1 MRLNLRRNEKAED
14 KQEACHPQ
22 ILSHRKPEDTGGWWV
37 RTLGFWKDVR
47 WVYLRLGIFY
57 QGKKKPL
64 FLQWLNRNMAWQK
77 PPDCRVIWQLKS
89 VSRKKKSD
97 WQKETPCQQEQHIN
111 KLPGS
116 AQALPLTRICVI
128 QLTPS
133 AWAQSYSVP
142 SLQIPRSFVFTVP
155 SLKSLLDSLSVTSSP
170 LPSENIAKFW
180 ETRFLYLKYNCF
192 RHRRATAKECS
203 SQARGL
209 S

>member
-1 MRLNLRRNEKAED
+1 MSPANTESQETRRYRRMVGKNTR
-14 KQEACHPQ
+14 
-22 ILSHRKPEDTGGWWV
+22 ILKRREVSLFETRYILP
-37 RTLGFWKDVR
+37 
-47 WVYLRLGIFY
+47 
-57 QGKKKPL
+57 GKKKPL

-133 AWAQSYSVP
+133 AWAQSYSAP